1 VAISGAAN
9 GPNWIKRTE
18 NSPDTIASSVIADPL
33 ETSFDVI
40 KEGRLIRHIVGLPSL
55 LLHPTMALC
64 EWSQGNERTP
74 IVTNDSDHIVTESA
88 ARIFADLADP
98 QTINRLDNGAWKA
111 PFWQA
116 LSDAGLPLAWVPERL
131 GGAGATLAEGFAV
144 LGVAGRFAV
153 AVPLAETLLAGWLL
167 TRAGVAAPNGS
178 MTIAPSRPSDR
189 IIFDN
194 DGTLSGSV
202 IGIPFAAEAQ
212 HIAVLAHGEEGVV
225 VALVAASDCT
235 ICEGRTL
242 AGDPSN
248 IVRFQRVKP
257 LRYARAPLG
266 LDYTA
271 LMLMG
276 SVSRSVQTAG
286 ALESILSLS
295 VSYANERVAF
305 ERPIGKFQAVQHNL
319 ARLAGETAI
328 ALAASGSAASTIGQS
343 DSFDETEFFEGASA
357 KIRCAEA
364 ATDGAAIAHQ
374 VFGAIGFTKE
384 HILHRFTLRILAWR
398 DDFGSE
404 SYWAAELGRH
414 VAQEGADE
422 FWPMV
427 ASR

>member
-1 VAISGAAN
+1 MTG
-9 GPNWIKRTE
+9 E
-18 NSPDTIASSVIADPL
+18 
-33 ETSFDVI
+33 
-40 KEGRLIRHIVGLPSL
+40 
-55 LLHPTMALC
+55 
-64 EWSQGNERTP
+64 
-74 IVTNDSDHIVTESA
+74 SDHIVAELA
-88 ARIFADLADP
+88 AQIFADLADP

-116 LSDAGLPLAWVPERL
+116 LCDAGLPLAWVPERL

-144 LGVAGRFAV
+144 LGVAGRFAL

-189 IIFDN
+189 IILDE
-194 DGTLSGSV
+194 DGTLSGSA
-202 IGIPFAAEAQ
+202 IGIPFASEAQ
-212 HIAVLAHGEEGVV
+212 HIAVLAHGRSIV

-235 ICEGRTL
+235 IGEGQTL

-248 IVRFQRVKP
+248 IVCFQRVKP
-257 LRYARAPLG
+257 LRYARAPFG
-266 LDYTA
+266 LDHTA

-286 ALESILSLS
+286 ALESILSLT

-319 ARLAGETAI
+319 ARLAGETAA
-328 ALAASGSAASTIGQS
+328 ALAVSGSAASTIGQS
-343 DSFDETEFFEGASA
+343 DNIDESGFFEGASA
-357 KIRCAEA
+357 KIRCVEA
-364 ATDGAAIAHQ
+364 ATEGAAIAHQ

-414 VAQEGADE
+414 VAQQGADE